1 MRTTLTIEEDVA
13 VRIESLQKER
23 GWTLKR
29 VINQVLR
36 AGLDEMEDDPLE
48 PAIAWC
54 IEPVTLGARVGS
66 VDDVGESLSIG
77 EGEAWR

>member
-13 VRIESLQKER
+13 VRIERMRQER
-23 GWTLKR
+23 KWPLKR
-29 VINQVLR
+29 VINEVLR
-36 AGLDEMEDDPLE
+36 AGLDEMEADPLE

-77 EGEAWR
+77 EGEGWR